1 MERLLGPAD
10 AARILGVVPAT
21 VRAMARSGLLP
32 PTAITE
38 GGIRLFRRADVE
50 RLAADRAARDREAG
64 ASEHEPVV
72 VAEVDSDG

>member
-21 VRAMARSGLLP
+21 VRAMALSGRLP
-32 PTAITE
+32 PAAMTE

-50 RLAADRAARDREAG
+50 RLAADRAAKARREQAD
-64 ASEHEPVV
+64 ASAVPATVGV
-72 VAEVDSDG
+72 KCDG